1 MIPVNCKNANLL
13 NHLKQR
19 GIPVSLEQK
28 LYRGKKN
35 HPELSWESKEVETIP
50 EEKLRIPYYEYVLVL
65 DKLLLNQDD
74 THRINNSMWVSTFKI
89 NDKSFSMLG
98 RSKAESLN
106 LVMTQADSYIRQN
119 F

>member
-1 MIPVNCKNANLL
+1 MIPTNCKNANLL

-50 EEKLRIPYYEYVLVL
+50 EEKLRIPYYDYMIVL
-65 DKLLLNQDD
+65 DKLLLNQEDNL
-74 THRINNSMWVSTFKI
+74 RIKRSMWVSTFKI

-106 LVMTQADSYIRQN
+106 LVMTEADAYIRQN